1 MLKETIRNIK
11 SRYIT
16 MTHDEL
22 NEITTKIAKERLT
35 RLRDSSTMTEMVF
48 MEEIQPLVEDA
59 ASQILMSVEEQLFT
73 FKSAWLELED
83 TVELPKVI
91 KEADLNTPAGLFKY
105 ATFINALLDKF
116 TEYEIDVDLSYH
128 SSGTML
134 HLTVSPTWLTD

>member
-1 MLKETIRNIK
+1 MLKEIIRNIK

>member
-134 HLTVSPTWLTD
+134 RLTVSPTWLTD

>member
-1 MLKETIRNIK
+1 
-11 SRYIT
+11 
-16 MTHDEL
+16 
-22 NEITTKIAKERLT
+22 
-35 RLRDSSTMTEMVF
+35 
-48 MEEIQPLVEDA
+48 
-59 ASQILMSVEEQLFT
+59 MSVEEQLFT

-116 TEYEIDVDLSYH
+116 TEYEIDADLSYH

-134 HLTVSPTWLTD
+134 RLTVSPTWLTD